1 MYAVK
6 LTNLTTIPNR
16 NFLIPARDWVDA
28 CSKQRHEIDEIDDMD
43 WIRGEDYEIEIVEVD
58 ADFDFDNQEDFN

>member
-16 NFLIPARDWVDA
+16 NFFVPARDWADA
-28 CSKQRHEIDEIDDMD
+28 CDKQRHEIKEFDDME